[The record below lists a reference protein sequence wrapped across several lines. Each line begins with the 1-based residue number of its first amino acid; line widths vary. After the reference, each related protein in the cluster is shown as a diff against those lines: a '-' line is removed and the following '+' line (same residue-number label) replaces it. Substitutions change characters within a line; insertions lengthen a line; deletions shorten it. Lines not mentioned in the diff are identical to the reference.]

1 MKMGININLINFGGH
16 SHISILHRAELKNDW
31 MGAKAGMKGWL
42 EWNGKDFTFTLDERI
57 HKGGCRYQYRVMGY
71 GRKYY
76 KNPQYLLASKKE
88 TNRNLIKRLKHIEA
102 TDEERVD
109 YFIKEL
115 KTSRD
120 VAYDKQNKNADYK
133 MIKDSIMECIVK
145 LNYTKANEIIENLVE
160 DLKRK
165 EDLFT
170 PIINS

>member
-1 MKMGININLINFGGH
+1 MGININLINFGGH
-16 SHISILHRAELKNDW
+16 SHINILHRAELKNDW
-31 MGAKAGMKGWL
+31 MGAKKGMRGWL

-102 TDEERVD
+102 TDEERLD

-120 VAYDKQNKNADYK
+120 VLSMKQNKNVNFDL
-133 MIKDSIMECIVK
+133 IKSWIMECIDK
-145 LNYTKANEIIENLVE
+145 SDYIKANEIIKNLVE
-160 DLKRK
+160 DLKIE
-165 EDLFT
+165 EDVFT

>member
-1 MKMGININLINFGGH
+1 MGININLINFGGH

-102 TDEERVD
+102 TDEERID
-109 YFIKEL
+109 YFIKNL

-120 VAYDKQNKNADYK
+120 VLSMKQNKNANFDL
-133 MIKDSIMECIVK
+133 IKSWITECIDNSDYV
-145 LNYTKANEIIENLVE
+145 KANKIIKNLVE
-160 DLKRK
+160 DLKT
-165 EDLFT
+165 EVDAFT
-170 PIINS
+170 PIIKS